1 MSALYELSDIV
12 QRYDGREV
20 LCLPQLSIAA
30 GSIVGLAGPNGG
42 GKSTLLRLLAFL
54 EFPVA
59 GEVRYRGQATRGREF
74 ALRGEVTCFPQ
85 EPYLLKRSVR
95 ANVGYGLALR
105 GATDIRER
113 VDAALAQVGLDPA
126 RFAGRSWRQLSGGE
140 VKRVAL
146 AARLALRPAVLL
158 LDEPTANLDRDSA
171 ELVRRAVLSAREA
184 HGATLVISGHDQP
197 WLRAIC
203 DDILW
208 LADGRLAGPAA
219 NPGPS
224 GAVSDNTT
232 FAGNSGR
239 QSCTLPCRRS
249 GGRRVWGLP
258 IGILRMRTVRPSSS
272 NGGMTPVVRAWT
284 RPFAP

>member
-239 QSCTLPCRRS
+239 QS
-249 GGRRVWGLP
+249 
-258 IGILRMRTVRPSSS
+258 
-272 NGGMTPVVRAWT
+272 
-284 RPFAP
+284 